1 MPAAS
6 RKRRSRVPND
16 DSCSGLT
23 LRPYSSARTRRGC
36 RPNANKG
43 RSEPEGSRKVP
54 EKSPRVA
61 DSWGGLWV
69 LLVVLVRP
77 EAHSG
82 NQNESLA
89 RKEDTGDDRGSG
101 RTPQK
106 AGY

>member
-1 MPAAS
+1 MGAYPMLAKAEAS
-6 RKRRSRVPND
+6 RK
-16 DSCSGLT
+16 
-23 LRPYSSARTRRGC
+23 A
-36 RPNANKG
+36 
-43 RSEPEGSRKVP
+43 PEGSRKVP
-54 EKSPRVA
+54 KSR

-69 LLVVLVRP
+69 LLVVPVRP

-101 RTPQK
+101 RSPQK